1 MVALS
6 VLDLSFVTTGTPP
19 SAALRNTLDLA
30 ELVDRLGYL
39 RFWTAEHHNL
49 ASVASP
55 APEVMIGQIASVT
68 RRIRVGSGGVMLP
81 NHAPL
86 AVAERF
92 KMLEAFFPGR
102 IDLGI
107 GRAPGTDQVTAF
119 ALRRW
124 QGDPG
129 RDDFLER
136 LQELIFW
143 DTGGFPDDHP
153 FAKVRAMPWDAP
165 LPPIWMLGSSDYGA
179 RLAASMGV
187 GFAFAHHFA
196 SFDAVT
202 AMRLYRDGYNARGI
216 VERPY
221 GILGVAVVCAET
233 DAEAERLAS
242 SIDFNWLRREHGEY
256 RPLPSPEE
264 AAAYAY
270 TERDRLR
277 IEANRRR
284 LFVGSPA
291 TVKARLGELVAAT
304 AADEV
309 MVTSAIYDHAAR
321 RRSYELLAEAFALTP
336 ATGA

>member
-1 MVALS
+1 
-6 VLDLSFVTTGTPP
+6 
-19 SAALRNTLDLA
+19 
-30 ELVDRLGYL
+30 
-39 RFWTAEHHNL
+39 
-49 ASVASP
+49 
-55 APEVMIGQIASVT
+55 
-68 RRIRVGSGGVMLP
+68 
-81 NHAPL
+81 
-86 AVAERF
+86 
-92 KMLEAFFPGR
+92 
-102 IDLGI
+102 
-107 GRAPGTDQVTAF
+107 
-119 ALRRW
+119 
-124 QGDPG
+124 
-129 RDDFLER
+129 
-136 LQELIFW
+136 
-143 DTGGFPDDHP
+143 
-153 FAKVRAMPWDAP
+153 
-165 LPPIWMLGSSDYGA
+165 
-179 RLAASMGV
+179 
-187 GFAFAHHFA
+187 
-196 SFDAVT
+196 
-202 AMRLYRDGYNARGI
+202 

-321 RRSYELLAEAFALTP
+321 RRSYELLAEAFALTA